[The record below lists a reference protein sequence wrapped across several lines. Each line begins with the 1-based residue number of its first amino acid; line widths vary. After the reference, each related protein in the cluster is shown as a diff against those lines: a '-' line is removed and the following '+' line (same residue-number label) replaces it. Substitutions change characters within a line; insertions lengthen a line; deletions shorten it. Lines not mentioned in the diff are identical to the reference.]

1 MWTTGC
7 GEGGRV
13 TGVELDSACEE
24 TEAGA
29 VGQLRDDEE
38 EAVWS
43 EERSDDVELEEIP
56 FTDADPSKEAAA
68 CLAKEKGAVDGESA
82 DGSTMGGALER

>member
-13 TGVELDSACEE
+13 IGVEVDSAFEE

-29 VGQLRDDEE
+29 GGQLRDDEE
-38 EAVWS
+38 EVPLS
-43 EERSDDVELEEIP
+43 GEVGDDVELEETT

-68 CLAKEKGAVDGESA
+68 C
-82 DGSTMGGALER
+82 

>member
-43 EERSDDVELEEIP
+43 EEIP

-68 CLAKEKGAVDGESA
+68 C
-82 DGSTMGGALER
+82 